1 MLLDDGV
8 QTIVTILGTC
18 GVCEREIACQDG
30 RLVHHGYKRPGDGQI
45 HGDCFAVGYEPYERS
60 TKACEDYRQMVAQRI
75 PSLEARLAALEAGT
89 VTYIRKLFPG
99 RRELI
104 VREYAVG
111 VSELWHWADALRA
124 EISETRYA
132 LNAAQAEVA
141 RMQRLIDGFELR
153 ELGTETRAGQKTREE
168 KEARAAERAAKRTVR
183 AEKEA
188 AKAAKK
194 AAREAKAEAVK
205 AKYRGELEALAEK
218 AEATDELGA
227 PETRAE
233 AKRIIERM
241 EKECRKTPKVSF
253 YARDLGWD
261 DVLVRV
267 GLASRREDGW
277 VQHELFHVG

>member
-1 MLLDDGV
+1 M

-18 GVCEREIACQDG
+18 GVCEREIAVQDG
-30 RLVHHGYKRPGDGQI
+30 RLVHHGYRRPGDGQI

-60 TKACEDYRQMVAQRI
+60 TKACEDYRQMVAQSI
-75 PSLEARLAALEAGT
+75 PPLETRLAALEAGT
-89 VTYIRKLFPG
+89 VTYIRKVAIRKVAMD

-104 VREYAVG
+104 VTEYVAG
-111 VSELWHWADALRA
+111 VSDYWTFA
-124 EISETRYA
+124 EAIRRETSEVRYA

-168 KEARAAERAAKRTVR
+168 KEARAAERAAKRAAK

-188 AKAAKK
+188 AKNAKK

-218 AEATDELGA
+218 AEATDELQA
-227 PETRAE
+227 PATRQE
-233 AKRIIERM
+233 AKRIMERM

-253 YARDLGWD
+253 YASDLGWD